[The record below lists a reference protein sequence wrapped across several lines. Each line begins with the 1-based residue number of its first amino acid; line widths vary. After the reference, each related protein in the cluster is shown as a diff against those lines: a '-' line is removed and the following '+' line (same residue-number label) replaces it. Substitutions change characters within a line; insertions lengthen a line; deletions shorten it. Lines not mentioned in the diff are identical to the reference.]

1 MKTKKY
7 IKPEITVIEIEGQ
20 QILAG
25 SGGGVGTD
33 VIDNP
38 ADANLP
44 TLSSSYNNVYD
55 DEEEDNSYSI
65 W

>member
-1 MKTKKY
+1 MKTNKY
-7 IKPEITVIEIEGQ
+7 IKPEIIVIDIEGQ

-25 SGGGVGTD
+25 SGGVGTD
-33 VIDNP
+33 VSNNP
-38 ADANLP
+38 ADASLP
-44 TLSSSYNNVYD
+44 ALSSSYNNVYD